1 MQKRLSL
8 PPTKSALLQVG
19 RQVRFLEQGRAM
31 LEKKRDLLTR
41 LVYERLAQ
49 YRELREETARQ
60 LADAYHWLGIVQ
72 MRMGGQMLR
81 QASVGLS
88 QAVALRVVARS
99 SVGVEYPSVSASPLP
114 LQPVG
119 LMWTDV
125 SFDEAR
131 LRLRELTIT
140 LARLGE
146 AENALWRLLAAS
158 RKTQKRVNALKYNII
173 PRYQATLH
181 HIRAALEEDER
192 NTLFQIK
199 VLRARAQAASAPPTG
214 GDASLTIEE
223 RP

>member
-1 MQKRLSL
+1 MKKRLSV

-19 RQVRFLEQGRAM
+19 RQVKFLDQGRQM
-31 LEKKRDLLTR
+31 LEKKRDLLSR

-49 YRELREETARQ
+49 YRELRGQTVQE
-60 LADAYHWLGIVQ
+60 LAEAYRWLGIVQ

-81 QASVGLS
+81 QSSVGLK
-88 QAVALRVVARS
+88 QAVKIKVVARS
-99 SVGVEYPSVSASPLP
+99 SVGVEYPSINVESLP

-131 LRLRELTIT
+131 KRLQALTVT

-173 PRYQATLH
+173 PRYQATVS
-181 HIRAALEEDER
+181 HIKAALEEDER

-199 VLRARAQAASAPPTG
+199 VLRARQR
-214 GDASLTIEE
+214 DAGKPL
-223 RP
+223 

>member
-1 MQKRLSL
+1 MKKRLSV
-8 PPTKSALLQVG
+8 PPTKSALLQIS
-19 RQVRFLEQGRAM
+19 RQAVFLEQGRQM

-49 YRELREETARQ
+49 YRVLREQTGQE
-60 LADAYHWLGIVQ
+60 LAEAYHWLGIVQ
-72 MRMGGQMLR
+72 MRMGEQMLR
-81 QASVGLS
+81 QASVGL
-88 QAVALRVVARS
+88 QPAVAIKVVARS
-99 SVGVEYPSVSASPLP
+99 SVGVEYPSVSAEPLP

-131 LRLRELTIT
+131 LRLRDLTVT
-140 LARLGE
+140 LAKLGE

-173 PRYQATLH
+173 PRYQATEH
-181 HIRAALEEDER
+181 AIRATLEEDER

-199 VLRARAQAASAPPTG
+199 VLRARQSRNG
-214 GDASLTIEE
+214 
-223 RP
+223 

>member
-1 MQKRLSL
+1 MKKRLL
-8 PPTKSALLQVG
+8 VPPTKSALLQIS
-19 RQVRFLEQGRAM
+19 RQAVFLEQGRQM

-49 YRELREETARQ
+49 YRLLREQTGRE
-60 LADAYHWLGIVQ
+60 LAEAYHWLGIVQ
-72 MRMGGQMLR
+72 MRMGEQMLR
-81 QASVGLS
+81 QASVGLKP
-88 QAVALRVVARS
+88 AVAIRVVARS
-99 SVGVEYPSVSASPLP
+99 SVGVEYPSVSAEPLP

-131 LRLRELTIT
+131 LRLRDLTVT
-140 LARLGE
+140 LAKLGE

-173 PRYQATLH
+173 PRYQATVH
-181 HIRAALEEDER
+181 YIRATLEEDER

-199 VLRARAQAASAPPTG
+199 VLRSGQSRDG
-214 GDASLTIEE
+214 
-223 RP
+223 

>member
-1 MQKRLSL
+1 MKKRLSV

-19 RQVRFLEQGRAM
+19 RQARFLEQGQQM

-49 YRELREETARQ
+49 YRELRAEAARELQ
-60 LADAYHWLGIVQ
+60 EAYHWLGIVQ

-81 QASVGLS
+81 QAAVGLKP
-88 QAVALRVVARS
+88 AVAMKIIARS
-99 SVGVEYPSVSASPLP
+99 SVGVEYPSVSAEALP

-119 LMWTDV
+119 LMWTDA

-131 LRLRELTIT
+131 LRLRQLTVT

-173 PRYQATLH
+173 PRYHATLH
-181 HIRAALEEDER
+181 HIRQALEEDER

-199 VLRARAQAASAPPTG
+199 VLHAGQR
-214 GDASLTIEE
+214 
-223 RP
+223 

>member
-1 MQKRLSL
+1 MTKRLAV

-19 RQVRFLEQGRAM
+19 RQVRFLEQGRQM
-31 LEKKRDLLTR
+31 LEKKRDLLSR

-49 YRELREETARQ
+49 YRELRARTAQ
-60 LADAYHWLGIVQ
+60 ELAEAYHWLGIVQ
-72 MRMGGQMLR
+72 MRMGSQMLR
-81 QASVGLS
+81 QSAVGLKPS
-88 QAVALRVVARS
+88 VSLSVVTRS
-99 SVGVEYPSVSASPLP
+99 SVGVEYPTVSAEALP

-125 SFDEAR
+125 SFDEVR
-131 LRLRELTIT
+131 LRLRDLTLT

-181 HIRAALEEDER
+181 HIRSALEEDER

-199 VLRARAQAASAPPTG
+199 VLRAPKVKQGRAASPT
-214 GDASLTIEE
+214 
-223 RP
+223 

>member
-1 MQKRLSL
+1 MKKRLSV
-8 PPTKSALLQVG
+8 PPTKSALLQVS
-19 RQVRFLEQGRAM
+19 RQAKFLEQGQSM

-49 YRELREETARQ
+49 YRELRAEAAGE
-60 LADAYHWLGIVQ
+60 LKLAYHWLGIVQ

-81 QASVGLS
+81 QSSVGLK
-88 QAVALRVVARS
+88 QAVAMKVVARS
-99 SVGVEYPSVSASPLP
+99 SVGVEYPSVSAEELP

-119 LMWTDV
+119 LMWTDS

-131 LRLRELTIT
+131 LRLRHLTVT

-173 PRYQATLH
+173 PRYHATVT
-181 HIRAALEEDER
+181 HIRSALEEDER

-199 VLRARAQAASAPPTG
+199 VLRVQQEQREKASIA
-214 GDASLTIEE
+214 
-223 RP
+223 

>member
-1 MQKRLSL
+1 MKKRLTV

-19 RQVRFLEQGRAM
+19 RQVKFLDQGRQM
-31 LEKKRDLLTR
+31 LEKKRDLLSR

-49 YRELREETARQ
+49 YRELRAQTQAE
-60 LADAYHWLGIVQ
+60 LAAAYRWLGLVQ
-72 MRMGGQMLR
+72 MRMGSQMLR
-81 QASVGLS
+81 QSCVGLKL
-88 QAVALRVVARS
+88 AVHIKIVPRS
-99 SVGVEYPSVSASPLP
+99 SVGVEYPSVTAEPLS
-114 LQPVG
+114 LEPVG

-131 LRLRELTIT
+131 QRLQALTVT

-173 PRYQATLH
+173 PRYRGTLAY
-181 HIRAALEEDER
+181 IKTVLEEDER

-199 VLRARAQAASAPPTG
+199 VLRARGQARSGAHPG
-214 GDASLTIEE
+214 
-223 RP
+223 

>member
-1 MQKRLSL
+1 MKKRLPV

-19 RQVRFLEQGRAM
+19 RQARFLEQGRQM

-49 YRELREETARQ
+49 YRELRAQTQRE
-60 LADAYHWLGIVQ
+60 LAEAYRWLGIVQ
-72 MRMGGQMLR
+72 MRMGEQMLR
-81 QASVGLS
+81 QASVGLKP
-88 QAVALRVVARS
+88 AVAIRVVARS
-99 SVGVEYPSVSASPLP
+99 SVGVEYPSVTAEPLP

-131 LRLRELTIT
+131 LRLRDLTVT

-173 PRYQATLH
+173 PRYQATVQ

-199 VLRARAQAASAPPTG
+199 VLRARQPV
-214 GDASLTIEE
+214 
-223 RP
+223 

>member
-1 MQKRLSL
+1 MKKRLSV
-8 PPTKSALLQVG
+8 PPTKSALLQVS
-19 RQVRFLEQGRAM
+19 RQVRFLEQGRQM

-49 YRELREETARQ
+49 YRSLRTQTVHELT
-60 LADAYHWLGIVQ
+60 DAYYWLGIVQ
-72 MRMGGQMLR
+72 MRMGEQMLR
-81 QASVGLS
+81 QASAGLE
-88 QAVALRVVARS
+88 QAVAIKVVARS
-99 SVGVEYPSVSASPLP
+99 SVGVEYPSVSAEPLP

-131 LRLRELTIT
+131 LRLRELTVT

-173 PRYQATLH
+173 PRYQTTVH
-181 HIRAALEEDER
+181 YIRSALEEDER

-199 VLRARAQAASAPPTG
+199 VLRARQS
-214 GDASLTIEE
+214 I
-223 RP
+223 

>member
-1 MQKRLSL
+1 MKKRLSV

-19 RQVRFLEQGRAM
+19 RQVKFLDQGRQM

-49 YRELREETARQ
+49 YRELRGQTVRE
-60 LADAYHWLGIVQ
+60 LAEAYRWLGIVQ

-81 QASVGLS
+81 QSSVGLKL
-88 QAVALRVVARS
+88 AVNIKVVARS
-99 SVGVEYPSVSASPLP
+99 SVGVEYPSIRVEPLP

-131 LRLRELTIT
+131 RRLQALTVT

-173 PRYQATLH
+173 PRYQATVH

-199 VLRARAQAASAPPTG
+199 VLRARQG
-214 GDASLTIEE
+214 GAGN
-223 RP
+223 PG

>member
-1 MQKRLSL
+1 MKKRLSV

-19 RQVRFLEQGRAM
+19 RQVKFLDQGRQM

-49 YRELREETARQ
+49 YRELRAQTVKELAET
-60 LADAYHWLGIVQ
+60 YHWLGIVQ

-81 QASVGLS
+81 QASVGLNP
-88 QAVALRVVARS
+88 AVALRVVARS
-99 SVGVEYPSVSASPLP
+99 SVGVEYPSVSAEPLP

-131 LRLRELTIT
+131 LRLRELTVT

-173 PRYQATLH
+173 PRYQATVQ

-199 VLRARAQAASAPPTG
+199 VLRARAAEAA
-214 GDASLTIEE
+214 
-223 RP
+223 

>member
-1 MQKRLSL
+1 MNKRLPV
-8 PPTKSALLQVG
+8 PPTKSTLLQIG
-19 RQVRFLEQGRAM
+19 RQARLLEQGQQM

-49 YRELREETARQ
+49 YRELRAQAAYELRQ
-60 LADAYHWLGIVQ
+60 AYHWLGIVQ

-81 QASVGLS
+81 QAAVGLKP
-88 QAVALRVVARS
+88 AVAIKIVARA
-99 SVGVEYPSVSASPLP
+99 SVGVEYPSVSVQALP

-119 LMWTDV
+119 LMWTDP

-131 LRLRELTIT
+131 LRLRQLTMT

-173 PRYQATLH
+173 PRYHATLH
-181 HIRAALEEDER
+181 YVRQVLEEDER
-192 NTLFQIK
+192 NMLFQLK
-199 VLRARAQAASAPPTG
+199 VLHASQ
-214 GDASLTIEE
+214 
-223 RP
+223 R

>member
-1 MQKRLSL
+1 MTKRLAV

-19 RQVRFLEQGRAM
+19 RQVRFLEQGRQM
-31 LEKKRDLLTR
+31 LEKKRDLLSR

-49 YRELREETARQ
+49 YRELRARTAQ
-60 LADAYHWLGIVQ
+60 ELAEAYHWLGIVQ
-72 MRMGGQMLR
+72 MRMGSQMLR
-81 QASVGLS
+81 QSAVGLKPS
-88 QAVALRVVARS
+88 VSLSVVTRS
-99 SVGVEYPSVSASPLP
+99 SVGVEYPTVSAEALP

-125 SFDEAR
+125 SFDEVR
-131 LRLRELTIT
+131 LRLRDLTLT

-181 HIRAALEEDER
+181 HIRSALEEDER

-199 VLRARAQAASAPPTG
+199 VLRAPKVKQGRVASPA
-214 GDASLTIEE
+214 
-223 RP
+223 

>member
-1 MQKRLSL
+1 MKKRLPV
-8 PPTKSALLQVG
+8 PPTKSALLQVD
-19 RQVRFLEQGRAM
+19 RQMRFLEQGQEM

-49 YRELREETARQ
+49 YRELRAQTVTE
-60 LADAYHWLGIVQ
+60 LAEAYHWLGIVQ

-81 QASVGLS
+81 QSAVGLKP
-88 QAVALRVVARS
+88 AVALKVIARS
-99 SVGVEYPSVSASPLP
+99 SVGVEYPSVSAEPLP

-131 LRLRELTIT
+131 LRLRDLTIT

-173 PRYQATLH
+173 PRYQATVQ

-199 VLRARAQAASAPPTG
+199 VLRAHANA
-214 GDASLTIEE
+214 
-223 RP
+223 

>member
-1 MQKRLSL
+1 MKKRLPV
-8 PPTKSALLQVG
+8 PPTKSALLQIG
-19 RQVRFLEQGRAM
+19 RQAQFLRQGQQM

-41 LVYERLAQ
+41 LVHERLGQ
-49 YRELREETARQ
+49 YRELRAQTQHELVE
-60 LADAYHWLGIVQ
+60 AYHWLAIVQ
-72 MRMGGQMLR
+72 MRMGEQMLR
-81 QASVGLS
+81 QSAVGLQ
-88 QAVALRVVARS
+88 QAVAVHVLARS
-99 SVGVEYPSVSASPLP
+99 SVGVEYPSVTATALP

-131 LRLRELTIT
+131 LRLRDLTVK

-146 AENALWRLLAAS
+146 AESALWRLLAAS

-173 PRYQATLH
+173 PRYQATEQ

-199 VLRARAQAASAPPTG
+199 VLRKQQAS
-214 GDASLTIEE
+214 
-223 RP
+223 

>member
-1 MQKRLSL
+1 MRKHLPV
-8 PPTKSALLQVG
+8 PPTKSALLQLS
-19 RQVRFLEQGRAM
+19 RQVRFLEQGQQM

-49 YRELREETARQ
+49 YRALRAQTAQELKA
-60 LADAYHWLGIVQ
+60 AYHWLGIVQ

-81 QASVGLS
+81 QAAVGLRP
-88 QAVALRVVARS
+88 AVALRIVARS
-99 SVGVEYPSVSASPLP
+99 SVGVEYPSVSAEPLP

-119 LMWTDV
+119 LMWTDA

-131 LRLRELTIT
+131 LALRQLTVT
-140 LARLGE
+140 LAKLGE

-173 PRYQATLH
+173 PRYHATLH
-181 HIRAALEEDER
+181 HIRQALEEDER

-199 VLRARAQAASAPPTG
+199 VLHAGQR
-214 GDASLTIEE
+214 
-223 RP
+223 

>member
-1 MQKRLSL
+1 MTKRLQVS
-8 PPTKSALLQVG
+8 PTKSALLQVG
-19 RQVRFLEQGRAM
+19 RQAQFLQQGQQM

-41 LVYERLAQ
+41 LVQERLAQ
-49 YRELREETARQ
+49 YRELRIQTQEE
-60 LADAYHWLGIVQ
+60 LAAAYHWLALVQ
-72 MRMGGQMLR
+72 LRMGEQMLH
-81 QASVGLS
+81 QSAVGLQQS
-88 QAVALRVVARS
+88 VSIHVLARS
-99 SVGVEYPSVSASPLP
+99 SVGVEYPSVTATALP

-131 LRLRELTIT
+131 LRLRDLSVK

-146 AENALWRLLAAS
+146 AESALWRLLAAS

-173 PRYQATLH
+173 PRYQATVR

-199 VLRARAQAASAPPTG
+199 VLRKKQSAG
-214 GDASLTIEE
+214 
-223 RP
+223 